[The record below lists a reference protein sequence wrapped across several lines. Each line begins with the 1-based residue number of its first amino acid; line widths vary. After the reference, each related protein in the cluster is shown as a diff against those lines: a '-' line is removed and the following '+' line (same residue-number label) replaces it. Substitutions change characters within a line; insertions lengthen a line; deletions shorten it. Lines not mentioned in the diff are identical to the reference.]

1 MEKSDLMKFNFE
13 HGEILL
19 IDKDINWTSFDVVN
33 KMRNLIK
40 KTHNL
45 NKIKVG
51 HAGTLDPL
59 ASGLLIVCTGKSTK
73 LISQF
78 QNQEKEYTG
87 NLFLGATTPSY
98 DKETEIDKKYPTE
111 HITDELIHVA
121 TQKFI
126 GLVEQIPPLFSAV
139 NVKGVRAYEFAR
151 NKKQIKLEPRKVNI
165 KSFKIENIEM
175 PVLNFNVVCSKGTYI
190 RSLVRD
196 FGKSLDTGAYLTS
209 LRRIRIGESK
219 VKDAINIK
227 QFEYLLE
234 KNL

>member
-1 MEKSDLMKFNFE
+1 MERTELMQFDFE
-13 HGEILL
+13 QGEILL

-33 KMRNLIK
+33 KIRNLIK
-40 KTHNL
+40 KAHNL

-87 NLFLGATTPSY
+87 SLFLGATTPSY
-98 DKETEIDKKYPTE
+98 DKETEVDKKYPTE
-111 HITDELIHVA
+111 HITNELIYES
-121 TQKFI
+121 TKKFI
-126 GLVEQIPPLFSAV
+126 GLIEQVPPLFSAI
-139 NVKGVRAYEFAR
+139 NVKGVRAYELAR
-151 NKKQIKLEPRKVNI
+151 SKKETQLESRKVHI
-165 KSFKIENIEM
+165 KKFEIENIKM
-175 PVLNFNVVCSKGTYI
+175 PVINLNVICSKGTYI

-196 FGKSLDTGAYLTS
+196 YGESLNTGAYLTS
-209 LRRIRIGESK
+209 LRRMRIGEFQ
-219 VKDAINIK
+219 VTDAINIK

-234 KNL
+234 QNL